1 MARPLLEILLSLAVG
16 PLPPTLS
23 YVLGGSDDLLSFA
36 SGRLCCWL
44 VFYLAIIGFYH
55 TACPAIRWYC
65 RRRWPKAPT
74 SNLDQRLVDNM
85 VEVSLQ
91 AFPLYVM
98 VPVLVLMHVEAAAL
112 ERTSP
117 PTAVTPA
124 TPATP
129 ATRASFRRQER
140 HLRQQLAVLA
150 LSAETR
156 ALSPW
161 TMGLPFLVGQV
172 WLAVIIH
179 HGARSFD
186 DDL

>member
-36 SGRLCCWL
+36 SGRLCCWF

-98 VPVLVLMHVEAAAL
+98 VPVLVDLFRVRGWSMACDSVAACGGPARSLLGCAGYFLAL
-112 ERTSP
+112 EFIIFFDHYYLLHKWDWGKRLGRS
-117 PTAVTPA
+117 A
-124 TPATP
+124 TPA
-129 ATRASFRRQER
+129 
-140 HLRQQLAVLA
+140 L
-150 LSAETR
+150 
-156 ALSPW
+156 
-161 TMGLPFLVGQV
+161 
-172 WLAVIIH
+172 
-179 HGARSFD
+179 
-186 DDL
+186 